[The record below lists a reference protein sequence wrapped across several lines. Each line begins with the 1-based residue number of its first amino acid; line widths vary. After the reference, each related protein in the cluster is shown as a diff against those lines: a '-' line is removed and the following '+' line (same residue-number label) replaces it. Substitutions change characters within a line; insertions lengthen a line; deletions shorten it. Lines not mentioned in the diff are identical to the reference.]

1 MPTRA
6 ASVTAAPASSALEAA
21 RARGPWRAVA
31 LLTAGVVAAH
41 LLLLGLL
48 PTTTGPGEP
57 PPDTRFTTRTIV
69 LAPPAAPAPAAVE
82 PAPVPPPPPA
92 AAPRPAPRPAPKPR
106 PVVATPT
113 PVPSPAPA
121 TEPAAPAPAPVVS
134 ARTETDAEP
143 AATPQ
148 GETASV
154 DSTAGLPADAAS
166 PASPAASPAPA
177 PAPTPEATAPPLP
190 PLPVRIPGS
199 MRLKF
204 AVSGQQ
210 GVTPL
215 QGVFGELSWQQNGQT
230 YDAQLSLTFFFKTL
244 RSQHSVGVLGPTG
257 IEPVRFSDKRKVEVA
272 SHFVR
277 DQGTVVFSNNAPSVP
292 LLPGAQDRLSVVLQ
306 LGALMAADPARYPTG
321 SALAMQTVGPRDADI
336 WSFLVGDEEVL
347 ALPAGEI
354 TARRLVR
361 TARKPFDD
369 TVEVWVAPALGYAP
383 VRIKQTQSNG
393 DFADMQL
400 REQLPL
406 RPGG

>member
-1 MPTRA
+1 MPTRTP
-6 ASVTAAPASSALEAA
+6 SVTVSPLPGPLSSALDAP
-21 RARGPWRAVA
+21 RTRGPWLAVA
-31 LLTAGVVAAH
+31 LLTAGVVAVH
-41 LLLLGLL
+41 LLALGLL
-48 PTTTGPGEP
+48 PSTAGPGRP
-57 PPDTRFTTRTIV
+57 PPETRFITRTIV
-69 LAPPAAPAPAAVE
+69 TPPPAPVAVAPAPI
-82 PAPVPPPPPA
+82 PAPPPA
-92 AAPRPAPRPAPKPR
+92 AVPKPVPRPAPKPR
-106 PVVATPT
+106 PA
-113 PVPSPAPA
+113 PAPA
-121 TEPAAPAPAPVVS
+121 TAAPEPALEA
-134 ARTETDAEP
+134 P
-143 AATPQ
+143 AATN
-148 GETASV
+148 
-154 DSTAGLPADAAS
+154 ADTS
-166 PASPAASPAPA
+166 PAGAAESTPTEPPTAP
-177 PAPTPEATAPPLP
+177 PAPTATPPTPAPEAAAPPEAAP
-190 PLPVRIPGS
+190 PPPPVPVRVPGS

-215 QGVFGELSWQQNGQT
+215 QGVFGDLSWQQDGQA

-306 LGALMAADPARYPTG
+306 LGALMAADPGRYPTG

-336 WSFLVGDEEVL
+336 WSFIVGDEEVL